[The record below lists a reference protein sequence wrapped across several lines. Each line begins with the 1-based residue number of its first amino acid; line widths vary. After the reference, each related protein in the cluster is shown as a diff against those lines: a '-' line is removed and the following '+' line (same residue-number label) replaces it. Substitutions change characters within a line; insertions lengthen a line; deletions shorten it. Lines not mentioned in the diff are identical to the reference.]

1 VLRSKWLIGLIL
13 LIAGSS
19 SWASGSKQSVDQILD
34 RYSFVADFN
43 QKEETRD
50 ISREIFWHY
59 PFVLPKVE
67 FPIHA
72 SLDDAKIEMPATK
85 GDGRAIDHLNRGR
98 LLFLE
103 GNIKEAKATWLS
115 GRARYGN
122 KYPFHRRNDYF
133 VGLSFL
139 NIADQLMS
147 TGHLDYEAPD
157 VRKSMSNAGTFFS
170 WAFIVKADQPDA
182 LVEAV
187 TPKGLYNLAAIYWRY
202 NRFDGAFGAATT
214 GLNYLRKTGRTDLRS
229 EFHRLIAESFIKNR
243 SYLEAVQELDTAIR
257 QDRLPEKAAI
267 AFARVGDIYYDLNNY
282 ELAEDAY
289 GLAASLD
296 VHLQQI
302 NPSQLVLRAES
313 LFWLGRFSEA
323 QKMLHFAIHGTD
335 NQNKVNEPLTAEYL
349 SWASLRLAD
358 AYLAQNKIE
367 EAKLEYFKVAHDFK
381 SSLPGRLALVR
392 EACLELPFYQGNNVK
407 HARELL
413 EQAKLGGD
421 MPGQMKEL
429 AWACQVGS
437 YTQRDRTAGML
448 QRVAQF
454 SDAYPS
460 SDFLKSFAEPV
471 RAYQATHIEKYF
483 KDGDIYR
490 ALSFFE
496 KNRKTLFPKVT
507 PDLAKRLFVAY
518 ADINRA
524 KSAAEFWDAYAK
536 TADSDLKRL
545 RLAVVTAEMLSQSK
559 AKIWKDRDHH
569 NQAELKNRKWTIK
582 SDDLVD
588 SYVTRMRQIT
598 SDPGHL
604 IWLLNLARHFG
615 EKNSDY
621 ACDVEYPLLSRLN
634 AAGPLYAEIVQKGA
648 DRLINKF
655 MPDLFQTD
663 ESCAQSLLDLEAEH
677 LKKMKPKVIADRY
690 LQRQSWPLNGAYLHQ
705 YWTVSEYVYDAGATE
720 EARKLWEAIRDKGGP
735 SAPEVAFA
743 KARLDPARTEFE
755 NLWN

>member
-1 VLRSKWLIGLIL
+1 MIWLML
-13 LIAGSS
+13 LLAGSA
-19 SWASGSKQSVDQILD
+19 ASASAGGRSVDQVLD
-34 RYSFVADFN
+34 QYSFVSDFT

-50 ISREIFWHY
+50 ISREIFWRY
-59 PFVLPKVE
+59 PFVLPRVE

-72 SLDDAKIEMPATK
+72 ALDDAKNEMPATK

-103 GNIKEAKATWLS
+103 GSIKEAKATWLS

-122 KYPFHRRNDYF
+122 KYPYHRRNDYF

-139 NIADQLMS
+139 NIADQLMNHS
-147 TGHLDYEAPD
+147 HLDFENSD
-157 VRKSMSNAGTFFS
+157 VRKSFANAGTFFS

-214 GLNYLRKTGRTDLRS
+214 GLNYLRKTGRTERRS
-229 EFHRLIAESFIKNR
+229 DFHRLIAEAFIKNR

-257 QDRLPEKAAI
+257 QDRMPEKAAL
-267 AFARVGDIYYDLNNY
+267 AFARVGDIYFDLNNY

-289 GLAASLD
+289 GLAANLD
-296 VHLQQI
+296 EHLQQI

-335 NQNKVNEPLTAEYL
+335 NQNKVNEPLTTEYL
-349 SWASLRLAD
+349 AWGSLRLAD
-358 AYLAQNKIE
+358 AYLAQHKIE
-367 EAKLEYFKVAHDFK
+367 EAKLEYFKVAHGFK

-407 HARELL
+407 HARDLL

-437 YTQRDRTAGML
+437 YTQRERTADML

-454 SDAYPS
+454 ADAYPS
-460 SDFLKSFAEPV
+460 SDFLKSFSEPV
-471 RAYQATHIEKYF
+471 RAYQANHIENYF

-496 KNRKTLFPKVT
+496 KNRKNLFPKVT
-507 PDLAKRLFVAY
+507 QDLASRLFVAY
-518 ADINRA
+518 SDIHRA
-524 KSAAEFWDAYAK
+524 TAAAEFWDAYAK
-536 TADSDLKRL
+536 TDDSDMKRL
-545 RLAVVTAEMLSQSK
+545 RLAVIAAEMLANSKTKTWRERDRRNQSEL
-559 AKIWKDRDHH
+559 KDR
-569 NQAELKNRKWTIK
+569 KWKIPRA
-582 SDDLVD
+582 DLVD
-588 SYVTRMRQIT
+588 SYVTRMRQVT
-598 SDPGHL
+598 SEPGHL
-604 IWLLNLARHFG
+604 IWLLNLARHIG

-634 AAGPLYAEIVQKGA
+634 ASGAVYAELVQKGA
-648 DRLINKF
+648 EKLIDKF
-655 MPDLFQTD
+655 MPDLFQND

-677 LKKMKPKVIADRY
+677 LKKMNPKVIADKY
-690 LQRQSWPLNGAYLHQ
+690 LQRQSWPLTGTYLHQ
-705 YWTVSEYVYDAGATE
+705 YWMVSEYVYDAGAGD
-720 EARKLWEAIRDKGGP
+720 EARKLWEVIRDKGG
-735 SAPEVAFA
+735 SNSPEVGFA
-743 KARLDPARTEFE
+743 KARLDPTRTEFE